1 MTLNEKEQ
9 AEMFEELWE
18 KMNRG
23 YSKKLKVFELD
34 VMQERM

>member
-9 AEMFEELWE
+9 VEMFEELWE

-23 YSKKLKVFELD
+23 YFKKLKVFEFD
-34 VMQERM
+34 VM